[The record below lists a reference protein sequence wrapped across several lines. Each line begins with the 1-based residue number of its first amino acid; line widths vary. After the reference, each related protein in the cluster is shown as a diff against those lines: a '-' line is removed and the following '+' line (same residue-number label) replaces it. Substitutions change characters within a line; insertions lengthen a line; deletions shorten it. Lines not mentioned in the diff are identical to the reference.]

1 MIKIKKNLKG
11 NGVYDKTINYL
22 TGSKLKDGEKHVLM
36 WDNGKIKAASYS
48 GPGTNIISAL
58 KENRQPL
65 NKVDKTAQAHD
76 IRYSLSSD
84 YNSIK
89 IADKKMVD
97 KLNELQ
103 KNKEENLFNILPS
116 KYGIQ
121 TNQLISKLIP
131 EKYADKFVN
140 YMTNYKEFNKN
151 LSKEDKNLLENKLIE
166 LEKQGFGIKKRKY
179 KKRVN
184 KK

>member
-1 MIKIKKNLKG
+1 MIKIKKKSIKG
-11 NGVYDKTINYL
+11 KGLYDKTVNYL

-48 GPGTNIISAL
+48 GPGTDIVSAL
-58 KENRQPL
+58 KENRKPL

-84 YNSIK
+84 YKGIK

-97 KLNELQ
+97 KLNQLQ

-121 TNQLISKLIP
+121 ANQLISKIIP
-131 EKYADKFVN
+131 EKNADKFVN
-140 YMTNYKEFNKN
+140 YMTGYKEFNKN
-151 LSKEDKNLLENKLIE
+151 LTKQDKLLLEDKLSE
-166 LEKQGFGIKKRKY
+166 LEKEGFGIKKRKN
-179 KKRVN
+179 KKR
-184 KK
+184 K